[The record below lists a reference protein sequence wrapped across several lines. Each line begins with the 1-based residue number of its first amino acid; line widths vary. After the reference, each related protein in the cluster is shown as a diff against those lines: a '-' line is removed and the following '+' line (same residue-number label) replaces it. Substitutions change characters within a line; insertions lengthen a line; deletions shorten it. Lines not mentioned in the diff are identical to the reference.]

1 MSSWGK
7 PDHSG
12 ISGWNVVRLA
22 DVPATPWRNGGG
34 VTRELAMWPDAG
46 DWAWRMSVA
55 DVDQSGP
62 FSKFEGIERWFAVV
76 EGAGVQLDVAG
87 AAHRMTTADAPLF
100 FDGGAATGCEL
111 IDGKTC
117 DFNLMVRRGSKP
129 SRMLRIEGRFAETLH
144 GGTTIAVYAHES
156 AATVLFDEETLQLA
170 PGSLA
175 WRRVSGSA
183 AVRVAARLAL
193 WMEIPL

>member
-1 MSSWGK
+1 MT
-7 PDHSG
+7 
-12 ISGWNVVRLA
+12 WNIVHLA
-22 DVPATPWRNGGG
+22 DIPATPWRNGGG

-62 FSKFEGIERWFAVV
+62 FSKFEGIERWFAVL

-87 AAHRMTTADAPLF
+87 VPHRMTVTGAPLF

-111 IDGKTC
+111 IAGKTR

-129 SRMLRIEGRFAETLH
+129 SRMLRVDGRFSETLH
-144 GGTTIAVYAHES
+144 AGTTIAVYAHAS
-156 AATVLFDEETLQLA
+156 AATVLLDEETLQLPPA
-170 PGSLA
+170 TLA
-175 WRRVSGSA
+175 WRTVAGSA
-183 AVRVAARLAL
+183 AVRVAAGQAL
-193 WMEIPL
+193 WMEIPA